1 MNFIFDMD
9 GTICFK
15 GQPISKNILDCLL
28 ELQEAGHFIGFASA
42 RPYRDMLPVLDE
54 RFHDHLLIGANGAM
68 AHYRGQ
74 PLYLNAIPAELARE
88 IVAILDEFQAEYL
101 IDDKLNYA
109 LKSHRPHPL
118 LMSLDQNK
126 LAECVDVTRI
136 EAFVKIVV
144 LACDRFKQLADI
156 LSRLDVTIHYHSAEG
171 ILDITSSNVNKMRGL
186 EQTGLGLES
195 FICLGNDM
203 NDLPLFEKALH
214 SVVIGEF
221 APLLR
226 IAKEQIPVDDRVEQ
240 NIISKLKEL
249 SA

>member
-15 GQPISKNILDCLL
+15 GRPISKNILDCLL

-42 RPYRDMLPVLDE
+42 RPFRDMLPVLDE

-68 AHYRGQ
+68 AHYRGK
-74 PLYLNAIPAELARE
+74 PLYFNAIPAELARE
-88 IVAILDEFQAEYL
+88 IVAILDEYQAEYL

-109 LKSHRPHPL
+109 LKSHRHHPL
-118 LMSLDQNK
+118 LTSLDQNK
-126 LAECVDVTRI
+126 LAERVDVSRI

-144 LACDRFKQLADI
+144 LSCGRFKELAEMF
-156 LSRLDVTIHYHSAEG
+156 SRLDVTIHYHSAEG
-171 ILDITSSNVNKMRGL
+171 ILDITSNNVNKMRGL
-186 EQTGLGLES
+186 EQTGLGLEP

-214 SVVIGEF
+214 SIVIGDF
-221 APLLR
+221 ASLLH

-240 NIISKLKEL
+240 NIIFKLKEL